1 MGRDV
6 PIAVLANLFAAD
18 GTEIKWEGLVAKIR
32 NELYVPRDKYDE
44 PSFGVRLS
52 KCERFS
58 GGSSECDFG
67 ALSEIDA
74 RRVPRPPIC
83 FQLNWQS
90 RHPSLRALR

>member
-1 MGRDV
+1 MQHTLAFFTSRKWHRHRSRSSNAALGIHGRHDR
-6 PIAVLANLFAAD
+6 D
-18 GTEIKWEGLVAKIR
+18 RRYVATF
-32 NELYVPRDKYDE
+32 EH
-44 PSFGVRLS
+44 RLS

-90 RHPSLRALR
+90 RYLSLSVH